1 MGVGVLSRLV
11 AVSNR
16 VALPD
21 RRGDAQGGLATGLLS
36 AMRRHGGLW
45 FGWNGKLS
53 EESTG
58 PPEVLQEEGVSFAT
72 VPLTEREF
80 ERYYLGCANSMLWP
94 LCHSRLNLLRYR
106 ENDYRCYQEVNRR
119 FARQLMP
126 LLEPDDLVW
135 VHDYHFLPL
144 GRELRAAGVR
154 QPIGFFLHIPFP
166 FPDTLRAMPDY
177 AALLRSMLDYDVVGL
192 QTPLDV
198 EAFLTSARECCPGAR
213 IRGDHIEFDGR
224 RIRVQAFPIGIDVD
238 SVARMARKGREGVH
252 GRRLESS
259 LTGRSLIIGVDRLDY
274 SKGLPERFRAYGRAL
289 ETERD
294 LRRKV
299 VLLQIAPL
307 SRTEVAEYDDLRREI
322 NAIAGDIHARFAE
335 YDWLPLRYMTRGFPR
350 PTIMGFLSL
359 ARLGLVTPM
368 RDGMNLV
375 AKEYCAAQSPEDP
388 GALVLSSL
396 AGAALQLKDALIVNP
411 YDVDGIAA
419 AIVRGMAMPL
429 EERRARHERMLTS
442 LRSSDVHRWVADFTG
457 ALQETGA
464 RRLHDSRRA
473 AS

>member
-1 MGVGVLSRLV
+1 LSRLV

-21 RRGDAQGGLATGLLS
+21 RRGNAQGGLATGLLS
-36 AMRRHGGLW
+36 AMHRHGGLW

-53 EESTG
+53 DEITG
-58 PPEVLQEEGVSFAT
+58 APGVMQEEGVSFAT

-80 ERYYLGCANSMLWP
+80 DRYYLGCANSMLWP

-106 ENDYRCYQEVNRR
+106 ESDYRCYQEVNRR
-119 FARQLMP
+119 FARQLAP
-126 LLEPDDLVW
+126 LLQPDDLVW

-144 GRELRAAGVR
+144 GQKLREVGVN

-177 AALLRSMLDYDVVGL
+177 EGLLRSMLDYDVVGF

-198 EAFLTSARECCPGAR
+198 EAFLTSARHCFPGAR
-213 IRGDHIEFDGR
+213 IRGDNVELGGR
-224 RIRVQAFPIGIDVD
+224 QVRVKAFPIGIDVD

-274 SKGLPERFRAYGRAL
+274 SKGLPERFRAYRRVL
-289 ETERD
+289 EREPA

-350 PTIMGFLSL
+350 ATIMGFLSL

-375 AKEYCAAQSPEDP
+375 AKEYCAAQPPEDP
-388 GALVLSSL
+388 GVLVLSSL
-396 AGAALQLKDALIVNP
+396 AGAAEQLKDALIVNP
-411 YDVDGIAA
+411 YDVGGVAA
-419 AIVRGMAMPL
+419 AIARGMAMPL
-429 EERRARHERMLTS
+429 EERHMRHGRMLVS
-442 LRSSDVHRWVADFTG
+442 LRSSDIHRWVADFTG

-464 RRLHDSRRA
+464 RRMHDSRSA